1 MLTKAAFTWPK
12 IQKKKLYCEILLQ
25 FIILHLLQIDVLI
38 GFKNV
43 IYSCDGKAETSAA
56 INPVLS
62 VSDWSL

>member
-12 IQKKKLYCEILLQ
+12 IQKKSYIVKYYTV
-25 FIILHLLQIDVLI
+25 IILHLLQIDVLI